1 MEDSKD
7 ADIFCETLLSSLQ
20 DKIEENWPYKILS
33 KDSASPSL
41 LILTGNGVNGGC
53 PSIVEDGK
61 YFENGLA
68 IKTWCKTNDT
78 EYNKRRRTVEE
89 KALGYEKKVYVHKI
103 KPIMDANEE
112 DQDNPSEYVPLLRYI
127 GDDGDCST
135 VGTLISFIGI
145 DFEDSSP
152 EVVAQRDL
160 LYLAFYVTD
169 AMVRDPNIEESL
181 KPIEFMNVDFYRRF
195 FEQLTEA
202 GKNRFVENFP
212 DIIHW
217 KIGALLLP
225 RTKFR
230 TFDQYLGYISQSS
243 LFQQVVKALY
253 MVNKASLVH
262 NDLHCGNIMIK
273 KNPHDI
279 EPVRKVMIYDWDRSF
294 SPDLGPNALLN
305 METDNGLC
313 RISQCNT
320 FIEQRPIDLLKILR
334 YVADSKDNFF
344 DILQNGLK
352 LSNNLVDGHHRYDVI
367 RSALKRC
374 SRGEYFYTFEEH
386 SSLYKVGHCEALEHA
401 IPLKGGTRDWIIRNI
416 FPDLDINAPVAV
428 MAMRK
433 KSVNTIPEYL
443 VPLAN
448 IFADIVNIG
457 IKKDETGKIEII
469 KDLVSTVKLYT
480 KPTGNGTGKKRVK
493 FSVLRD
499 TPSEKY
505 IHKSDLKIIKGLKG
519 KFSSEL
525 SWTEFNSLRNVVDYL
540 KFGPA
545 EIFTAELMEEDIDL
559 DEGRDFAE
567 ILLENENRKS
577 ELLKKISSNVKRS
590 ESFKSSDIVSGY
602 DYSNDIGR
610 NKHDIGRNKH
620 DIGRNK
626 HDIGSYTGDSYYNS
640 PMES

>member
-1 MEDSKD
+1 MEDSED
-7 ADIFCETLLSSLQ
+7 VDNFITSILSSLEV
-20 DKIEENWPYKILS
+20 KIEENWPYKILS

-127 GDDGDCST
+127 GDDGDCSS

-152 EVVAQRDL
+152 ELVAQRDL

-195 FEQLTEA
+195 FGQLTEE
-202 GKNRFVENFP
+202 GKNRFVQNFP

-253 MVNKASLVH
+253 MVNKAGLVH

-273 KNPHDI
+273 KNPDDI

-305 METDNGLC
+305 METDTGLC

-352 LSNNLVDGHHRYDVI
+352 LSNNLVDGHYRYDVI

-386 SSLYKVGHCEALEHA
+386 SSLYKVGHCELLERAIALM
-401 IPLKGGTRDWIIRNI
+401 GGTWDVIFRNI
-416 FPDLDINAPVAV
+416 FPDLEINAPVAV

-448 IFADIVNIG
+448 IFADIVNRY
-457 IKKDETGKIEII
+457 IKIPIIIKDETGKIEII
-469 KDLVSTVKLYT
+469 KDLVSTVNLY
-480 KPTGNGTGKKRVK
+480 NGTGNNPVK
-493 FSVLRD
+493 FGVLRH

-505 IHKSDLKIIKGLKG
+505 IPKSVLKIIKGLKG
-519 KFSSEL
+519 KLSSDL

-567 ILLENENRKS
+567 ILLENENRKA
-577 ELLKKISSNVKRS
+577 ELLKNISPNVKRS

-620 DIGRNK
+620 DIG
-626 HDIGSYTGDSYYNS
+626 SYTGDSYYNS